1 MCRTCEID
9 KIGQSFYSL
18 PMWGVLASIGITLV
32 GFIRKVPW
40 SFEIIVWN
48 CTPLLIN
55 LLFLLVYFICKKER
69 CKHEIKKRRL
79 TVAVLFLIVLNISLC
94 VSTSVKQINIGLK
107 DLNKISESKSQYNVL
122 FGSNSC
128 IYCKYMD
135 EIYKKAFVDSGIKE
149 YYYINLTYEGQNE
162 DILLEKN
169 IEEIPV
175 IVQYVDG
182 QEKKRLSGTSNVE
195 EVIHFLCD

>member
-1 MCRTCEID
+1 M
-9 KIGQSFYSL
+9 
-18 PMWGVLASIGITLV
+18 
-32 GFIRKVPW
+32 
-40 SFEIIVWN
+40 
-48 CTPLLIN
+48 
-55 LLFLLVYFICKKER
+55 
-69 CKHEIKKRRL
+69 
-79 TVAVLFLIVLNISLC
+79 C